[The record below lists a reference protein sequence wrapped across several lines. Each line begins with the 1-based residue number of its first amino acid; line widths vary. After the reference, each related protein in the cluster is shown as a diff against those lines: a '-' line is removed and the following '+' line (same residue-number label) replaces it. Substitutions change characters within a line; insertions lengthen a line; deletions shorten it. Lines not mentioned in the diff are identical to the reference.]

1 MKTAT
6 VADLRNRF
14 PRVLRW
20 IEDGEEVELTRRGK
34 VVALLSPPRRRR
46 TRKFRMPDFAALRRE
61 VFGNGVE
68 RRMLT
73 EEDSAFVRDRGER

>member
-6 VADLRNRF
+6 VADLRNHF

-20 IEDGEEVELTRRGK
+20 VEDGEQVKLTRRGK
-34 VVALLSPPRRRR
+34 VVALLSPPAPL
-46 TRKFRMPDFAALRRE
+46 KPHKLRMPDFAAIRRE
-61 VFGNGVE
+61 VFGADAD

-73 EEDSAFVRDRGER
+73 ADDSAFLRDRGHR